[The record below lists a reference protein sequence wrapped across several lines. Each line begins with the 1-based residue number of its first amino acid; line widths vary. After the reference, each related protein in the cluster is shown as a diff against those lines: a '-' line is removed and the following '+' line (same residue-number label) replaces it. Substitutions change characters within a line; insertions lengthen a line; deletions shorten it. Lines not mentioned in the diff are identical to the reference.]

1 MSRITIQPNYN
12 ITKAHKG
19 SVVVRQLDQ
28 LIIVLPESI
37 LPLCK
42 HLAAGVAGGVG
53 DIRVLMSYEP
63 CDYPLSL
70 QQDSGVFTVYAT
82 DILNFSVD
90 AAIQLSKDLALYAP

>member
-1 MSRITIQPNYN
+1 MSGIIMQPNYS
-12 ITKAHKG
+12 ITNAHNG
-19 SVVVRQLDQ
+19 AVVVRQLDQ

-53 DIRVLMSYEP
+53 DIRVLTSDEP
-63 CDYPLSL
+63 CDYPVSL

-82 DILNFSVD
+82 DTLNFSVD
-90 AAIQLSKDLALYAP
+90 AATQLSKDLALYAP

>member
-1 MSRITIQPNYN
+1 MSRIIVRQNYS
-12 ITKAHKG
+12 ITEAHKG

-42 HLAAGVAGGVG
+42 LLAAGVAGDVG
-53 DIRVLMSYEP
+53 DIRVLTSAEP

-70 QQDSGVFTVYAT
+70 EQDSGEFIVYAT

-90 AAIQLSKDLALYAP
+90 AATQLSKDLALYAP